1 MAGGDLTT
9 GNYNLAAGDGAMRK
23 NTTGEYN
30 VVLGSNAGN
39 QFTGTGNSYIGFY
52 SGKDSDTGNY
62 NTAVGYYAFS
72 SNQNGTTSGS
82 YNTAIGYQTLYVV
95 STGSGNTAVGDQS
108 GYNLTTGSNNL
119 FLGQEA
125 GTASAPA
132 GTHVSASD
140 RIVLGNNS
148 ITDAHIKVSF
158 TATSDERDKAD
169 ITDFTK
175 GLDIINSL
183 RPVTYKWD
191 IRSDYSDDLSVTPDG
206 THKKEKTEVGLIAQ
220 EVETV
225 EKANGYSTDQNN
237 SLFISKSIDG
247 LHYGLK
253 YERLVPVLVNAIKEL
268 SAKVTALEAG

>member
-1 MAGGDLTT
+1 MIHQ
-9 GNYNLAAGDGAMRK
+9 
-23 NTTGEYN
+23 
-30 VVLGSNAGN
+30 VLC
-39 QFTGTGNSYIGFY
+39 FH
-52 SGKDSDTGNY
+52 
-62 NTAVGYYAFS
+62 
-72 SNQNGTTSGS
+72 
-82 YNTAIGYQTLYVV
+82 
-95 STGSGNTAVGDQS
+95 
-108 GYNLTTGSNNL
+108 
-119 FLGQEA
+119 FLE
-125 GTASAPA
+125 
-132 GTHVSASD
+132 
-140 RIVLGNNS
+140 
-148 ITDAHIKVSF
+148 KV
-158 TATSDERDKAD
+158 
-169 ITDFTK
+169 FTK

-191 IRSDYSDDLSVTPDG
+191 MRSDYSDDLSVTPDG